1 MTSTRSVHTATTTTA
16 PGRLRFGAADA
27 AGIIAVAAVIL
38 AAALGLLFVVRG
50 ELNADEGWY
59 LYASR
64 LVYRGQLPY
73 RDFSFT
79 QMPLLPYVY
88 GLVQAIKPSLYLGRI
103 MSVTFA
109 IGAVALCVRVAWR

>member
-1 MTSTRSVHTATTTTA
+1 MTSTQSSRPTSTGL
-16 PGRLRFGAADA
+16 GRLRFDAADG
-27 AGIIAVAAVIL
+27 AGILAVAAVVL
-38 AAALGLLFVVRG
+38 VAALGLLFVVRG

-88 GLVQAIKPSLYLGRI
+88 GVPQLFTSSFYLGRAV
-103 MSVTFA
+103 SVVLS
-109 IGAVALCVRVAWR
+109 VAGLALSVRV

>member
-1 MTSTRSVHTATTTTA
+1 MTSTQSSRPTSTGL
-16 PGRLRFGAADA
+16 GRLRFDAADG
-27 AGIIAVAAVIL
+27 AGILAVAAVVL
-38 AAALGLLFVVRG
+38 VAALGLLFVVRG

-88 GLVQAIKPSLYLGRI
+88 GLVQLVKPSLYLGRVV
-103 MSVTFA
+103 SVAFT
-109 IGAVALCVRVAWR
+109 IGAV